1 MQEPGPNAVD
11 VFDQLLASNAQIQL
25 ELEALKAQ
33 IAGTFEVRLAQ
44 VFFVVGKGWVATLT
58 RRRRRAGRRRRMA
71 PCAERD

>member
-44 VFFVVGKGWVATLT
+44 VFFVVGT
-58 RRRRRAGRRRRMA
+58 RLGGDSDAKETPGRAA
-71 PCAERD
+71 AEDGAMR